1 MNQLDRFPSLQTFG
15 EQLDALAES
24 DTYRRTRPAAARRW
38 ARLWPGSRPS
48 VHLAARLALSLGVI
62 VAVAGGAY
70 AVPVTRAAVDDVY
83 GTLSSWISGDE
94 TAAPGRPVSAGEDV
108 PSWVA
113 AEDGEKRVLAQAAGE
128 KLVAIRQGDELTL
141 ALAGFGETDTVD
153 GWRRQFAG
161 QRIRLVGPGRFLPN
175 GRHDLRSLFG
185 LVSSTVTRIQFNY
198 ADDGAPVAEAH
209 LTGAFGIV
217 IEANR
222 RPSSLTGYDQAGNLV
237 ARLHFTADPHDL
249 VPGKPG
255 QVLADFR
262 YCPDAAHGC
271 PPWAK

>member
-1 MNQLDRFPSLQTFG
+1 MNQLHRFPSLQTFG
-15 EQLDALAES
+15 EQLDELAER
-24 DTYRRTRPAAARRW
+24 DTHRRMRPAHVQL
-38 ARLWPGSRPS
+38 ARLWPGARPH
-48 VHLAARLALSLGVI
+48 VHLAARLALALGVI
-62 VAVAGGAY
+62 VAVAGSTY

-113 AEDGEKRVLAQAAGE
+113 AEDGEKRVLAQAGGE
-128 KLVAIRQGDELTL
+128 KLVAVRQGDKLTL
-141 ALAGFGETDTVD
+141 ALAGFGETATVD
-153 GWRRQFAG
+153 RWSRQFAG
-161 QRIRLVGPGRFLPN
+161 RRIRLVGPGRFLPN
-175 GRHDLRSLFG
+175 GRHDLRPLFG

-198 ADDGAPVAEAH
+198 ADSGAPASEDD

-217 IEANR
+217 IETDR

-237 ARLHFTADPHDL
+237 ARVDFIADPRDL
-249 VPGKPG
+249 VPGKSG
-255 QVLADFR
+255 QVLGDFR
-262 YCPDAAHGC
+262 YCPDAARGC